1 MIWRETPVTHDN
13 LESTYLAYLD
23 ALNDRRFDEL
33 DRYVCDELV
42 YNDKPLTRQ
51 EYAAMIAED
60 THAVPDLHF
69 KAQLLSTDGDIVACR
84 LWFDC
89 NPTRTFLGLEP
100 TGRPVSFA
108 EHVFY
113 RFEEGRIAHVWSLI
127 DRDAIASQLSR

>member
-1 MIWRETPVTHDN
+1 MTHDN

-23 ALNDRRFDEL
+23 ALNARRFDAL

-42 YNDKPLTRQ
+42 YNDRPLTRE

-60 THAVPDLHF
+60 TRAVPDLRYEAH
-69 KAQLLSTDGDIVACR
+69 LLSTHGDIVACR

-89 NPTRTFLGLEP
+89 TPKTTFLGLEP

-113 RFEEGRIAHVWSLI
+113 RFEGERIAHVWSLI
-127 DRDAIASQLSR
+127 DREAVASQFDR